1 MFQNVIN
8 QNQVEQEEIK
18 PRKINFKELFKINDI
33 VLYAIAFLVSM
44 VNFNDIS
51 PFGLAIFAAA
61 CSNKIPVGI
70 LYVAVALG
78 SLIGGGI
85 NGILTFLVTSLL
97 FVALILI
104 FRPRLQNIDK
114 NEKQKLGIFV
124 AVSAFVVQ
132 ASKMFFTMFL
142 VYDLISSIALGIITY
157 IFYKIFANS
166 IIVIDEY
173 GIKKAFAI
181 EEVMGA
187 SLLISIALCAFS
199 KLHVFGFSITNI
211 FSIMLVLFLG
221 WKNGMLVGGT
231 AGITIGM
238 VLGIINSTSP
248 VLVASYAISGMIAG
262 VLNKLGKPRSNYWFL
277 CRKCNTYICCK
288 WKHCTNNYN

>member
-104 FRPRLQNIDK
+104 FRPRLKNIDK

-124 AVSAFVVQ
+124 AVSAFAVQ

-142 VYDLISSIALGIITY
+142 VYDLISSIALGIIIY

-166 IIVIDEY
+166 IIVINQY

-187 SLLISIALCAFS
+187 SLLVSIALCAFS

-262 VLNKLGKPRSNYWFL
+262 VLNKLGKPRCNYWFL

>member
-262 VLNKLGKPRSNYWFL
+262 VLNKLGKPRCNYWFL

>member
-18 PRKINFKELFKINDI
+18 PRKINLKELFKINDI

-104 FRPRLQNIDK
+104 FRPRLKNIDK

-166 IIVIDEY
+166 IIVIDQY

-277 CRKCNTYICCK
+277 CRKCNTYICYK
-288 WKHCTNNYN
+288 WKHCTDNYN

>member
-18 PRKINFKELFKINDI
+18 PRKINLKELFKINDI

-85 NGILTFLVTSLL
+85 NGILTSLL

-104 FRPRLQNIDK
+104 FRPRLKNIDK

-166 IIVIDEY
+166 IIVIDQY

-288 WKHCTNNYN
+288 WKHCTDNYN

>member
-33 VLYAIAFLVSM
+33 VLYAISFLVSM

-104 FRPRLQNIDK
+104 FRPRLKNIDK

-124 AVSAFVVQ
+124 AVSAFAVQ

-166 IIVIDEY
+166 IIVINQY

-187 SLLISIALCAFS
+187 SLLVSIALCAFS

-262 VLNKLGKPRSNYWFL
+262 VLNKLGKPRCNYWFL

-288 WKHCTNNYN
+288 WEHCTNNYN

>member
-18 PRKINFKELFKINDI
+18 PRKINLKELFKINDI

-166 IIVIDEY
+166 IIVIDQY

>member
-114 NEKQKLGIFV
+114 NEN
-124 AVSAFVVQ
+124 
-132 ASKMFFTMFL
+132 SK
-142 VYDLISSIALGIITY
+142 
-157 IFYKIFANS
+157 
-166 IIVIDEY
+166 
-173 GIKKAFAI
+173 
-181 EEVMGA
+181 
-187 SLLISIALCAFS
+187 
-199 KLHVFGFSITNI
+199 
-211 FSIMLVLFLG
+211 
-221 WKNGMLVGGT
+221 
-231 AGITIGM
+231 
-238 VLGIINSTSP
+238 
-248 VLVASYAISGMIAG
+248 
-262 VLNKLGKPRSNYWFL
+262 
-277 CRKCNTYICCK
+277 
-288 WKHCTNNYN
+288 

>member
-33 VLYAIAFLVSM
+33 VLYAIAFLVSI

-85 NGILTFLVTSLL
+85 NGILTFLVTLLL

-166 IIVIDEY
+166 IIVIDQY

-288 WKHCTNNYN
+288 WKHCTDNYN

>member
-8 QNQVEQEEIK
+8 QNQIEQEDVK
-18 PRKINFKELFKINDI
+18 TRKIDFKKLLKINDI

-70 LYVAVALG
+70 LYIAVVIG
-78 SLIGGGI
+78 SFIGGGV

-104 FRPRLQNIDK
+104 FRPKLQNIDK

-166 IIVIDEY
+166 IIVIDQY

-187 SLLISIALCAFS
+187 SLLISISLCAFS

-262 VLNKLGKPRSNYWFL
+262 ILNKLGKVRCNCWLL
-277 CRKCNTYICCK
+277 CR
-288 WKHCTNNYN
+288 

>member
-8 QNQVEQEEIK
+8 QNQIEQEDVK
-18 PRKINFKELFKINDI
+18 TRKIDFKKLLKINDI

-70 LYVAVALG
+70 LYIAVAIG
-78 SLIGGGI
+78 SFIGGRV

-104 FRPRLQNIDK
+104 FRPKLQNIDK
-114 NEKQKLGIFV
+114 NEKQKLGVFV

-166 IIVIDEY
+166 IIVIDQY

-187 SLLISIALCAFS
+187 SLLISISLCAFS

-262 VLNKLGKPRSNYWFL
+262 ILNKLGKVRCNCWLL
-277 CRKCNTYICCK
+277 CR
-288 WKHCTNNYN
+288 

>member
-8 QNQVEQEEIK
+8 QNQIEQEDVK
-18 PRKINFKELFKINDI
+18 TRKIDFKKLLKINDI

-70 LYVAVALG
+70 LYIAVAIG
-78 SLIGGGI
+78 SFIGGGV

-104 FRPRLQNIDK
+104 FRPKLQNIDK
-114 NEKQKLGIFV
+114 NEKQKLGVFV

-166 IIVIDEY
+166 IIVIDQY

-187 SLLISIALCAFS
+187 SLLISISLCAFS

-262 VLNKLGKPRSNYWFL
+262 ILNKLGKVRCNCGLL
-277 CRKCNTYICCK
+277 CR
-288 WKHCTNNYN
+288 

>member
-8 QNQVEQEEIK
+8 QNQIEQEDVK
-18 PRKINFKELFKINDI
+18 TRKIDFKKLLKINDI

-70 LYVAVALG
+70 LYIAVAIG
-78 SLIGGGI
+78 SFIGGGV

-104 FRPRLQNIDK
+104 FRPKLQNIDK

-166 IIVIDEY
+166 IIVIDQY

-187 SLLISIALCAFS
+187 SLLISISLCAFS

-262 VLNKLGKPRSNYWFL
+262 ILNKLGKVRCNCWLL
-277 CRKCNTYICCK
+277 CR
-288 WKHCTNNYN
+288 

>member
-166 IIVIDEY
+166 IIVINQY

-187 SLLISIALCAFS
+187 SLLVSIALCAFS

>member
-18 PRKINFKELFKINDI
+18 PRKINLKELFKINDI

-104 FRPRLQNIDK
+104 FRPRLKNIDK

-166 IIVIDEY
+166 IIVIDQY

-288 WKHCTNNYN
+288 WKHCTDNYN

>member
-166 IIVIDEY
+166 IIVIDQY

-288 WKHCTNNYN
+288 WKHCTDNYN

>member
-124 AVSAFVVQ
+124 AVSAFAVQ

-166 IIVIDEY
+166 IIVIDQY

-248 VLVASYAISGMIAG
+248 VLVASYAISGMICSE
-262 VLNKLGKPRSNYWFL
+262 KPRCNYWFL